1 MTQHTTFLVWQGVGQ
16 WVAHCK
22 GCNGR
27 VVTGRPAAY
36 EVVEKRAQAHEEGKP
51 VKKPAKKVAAKK
63 AA

>member
-1 MTQHTTFLVWQGVGQ
+1 VTTHRFFLVWEGPGQ
-16 WVAHCK
+16 WVGRCK
-22 GCNGR
+22 GCYGR

-36 EVVEKRAQAHEEGKP
+36 EVVEKRALAHVKGKP